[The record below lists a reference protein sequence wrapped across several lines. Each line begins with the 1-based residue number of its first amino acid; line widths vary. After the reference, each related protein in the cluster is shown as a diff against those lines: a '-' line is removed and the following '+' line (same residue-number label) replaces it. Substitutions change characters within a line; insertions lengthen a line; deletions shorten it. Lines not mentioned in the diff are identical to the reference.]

1 MSESD
6 DKPEAEAGTEALIP
20 DTPTAEDYAKEAKAQ
35 EAFSVDADQGD
46 VFGDHEEP
54 LALFKEWLALAKE
67 HEINDPNAMAVSSV
81 DAEGKPDSRMVL
93 LKELDHGFTFY
104 TNLAS
109 AKGEQLQRNP
119 NCALLFHW
127 KSIRRQVRIRG
138 RAEVI
143 SDELADAYFARR
155 DRGARIGAWASQQ
168 SRPMS
173 GPDILETRV
182 ADYEALFEGK
192 DVPRPDWWKGFRV
205 IPETV
210 EFWVNRP
217 FRLHD
222 RKLFRQTDDGW
233 ETEQL
238 YP

>member
-6 DKPEAEAGTEALIP
+6 DKPEADAEALIP
-20 DTPTAEDYAKEAKAQ
+20 ATPSAEDYAEEAERQ
-35 EAFSVDADQGD
+35 EAFSAEADQGD
-46 VFGDHEEP
+46 VFGEHEEP
-54 LALFKEWLALAKE
+54 LALFKEWLALAGE
-67 HEINDPNAMAVSSV
+67 HELNDPNAMAVTSV
-81 DAEGKPDSRMVL
+81 DHEGMPDSRMVL
-93 LKELDHGFTFY
+93 LKELDEGFTFY

-119 NCALLFHW
+119 KCAVMFHW

-143 SDELADAYFARR
+143 SDGLADAYFQKR
-155 DRGARIGAWASQQ
+155 DRGSRIGAWASQQ

-173 GPDILETRV
+173 EPDILKTRV

-192 DVPRPDWWKGFRV
+192 DVPRPDWWKGFRI

-222 RKLFRQTDDGW
+222 RKLFRRTEDGW